1 MALSKIYKPYT
12 RLGHEE
18 VDGLIK
24 VLEREIA
31 QLGEDGE
38 LSTAYYI
45 GALTAIKILRYHEFL
60 DVPDDFVRLFDHYIN
75 E

>member
-38 LSTAYYI
+38 LSTA
-45 GALTAIKILRYHEFL
+45 
-60 DVPDDFVRLFDHYIN
+60 
-75 E
+75 